1 MLTVGVDFNDGAGE
15 RQVLTAPAP
24 QPVPSTYKFGFAGS
38 TGSFTDVHL
47 IRNVVIGTSVALPS
61 LNLVKHAH
69 RPLPANLTVG
79 TPVDYDFVVTNSG
92 NVPIDNLTVN
102 DPKIGGISCPVTT
115 LAVGQTVTCTATYVV
130 TPADG
135 AAGHIANTAQATGT
149 TPGGPVTSPP
159 SSEDIPVVTP
169 PGIEVVKQVD
179 APGPFHAGDTV
190 PYTYIVSNTGGTG
203 ITDVHVQDDRITNI
217 TCDATTL
224 APRGSP
230 GDVTKCHGTY
240 VVTPEDADA
249 GQVTNHATAF
259 GTAAGAPINSVETQ
273 ATIDVIG
280 PSSIALAKEADTA
293 GPVHVGDTVHYTYT
307 VTNTGRTVVDNVFV
321 SDDHAADVTCDT
333 TTLNPGQSTLCH
345 AAYLVTEAD
354 LALGSLTNRAQA
366 VGGNPQGE
374 QVVSPPEEVTLP
386 VVGVAELGIEKTAD
400 SAGPFRLGDTVKYT
414 YTVTNTG
421 TAAVHNL
428 GVVDDRIAP
437 VICDTVV
444 LNPGASTLCHGSYVI
459 TAADVAAG
467 HVTNTAHATGL
478 DPQDQPVQSPPGEAT
493 VPVVGIAVLAIEKTA
508 DSAGPFHVGETVNYT
523 YTVTNTGTAAVHAL
537 TATDDHVASVTC
549 DATTLNPGESTLC
562 HGSYVISAADVTA
575 GHVTNTAHAE
585 GVDPEGRTVQSPPGE
600 ATVPVVGE
608 AELGIQKTADS
619 AGPFHVGDTVAFT
632 YTVTN
637 TGTAAVHNLS
647 VADDHVAVVTCDTT
661 TLNPGRSTTCHG
673 TYVVTAGDVS
683 AGHVTN
689 TAHAKGVDPEGQTVQ
704 SPPGEVTVPVV
715 GEGELSI
722 EKTADS
728 AGPFHV
734 GDTVNYTYTVTNTGT
749 AAVHALTVSDD
760 HVASV
765 TCDATTLNPGA
776 STLCHGTYVVTAADV
791 TAGHVTNTAHANGT
805 DPEGQPVVS
814 PPGEATVPVVGEAVL
829 AIEKAA
835 DSAGPFH
842 VGDTVSYTYTVT
854 NTGTAAVHSLSVA
867 DDHVAVV
874 TCDATTLNPGAS
886 TLCHGSYVVTA
897 ADVSAGHVTNTA
909 HAEGTDP
916 QGRTVVSPPGEA
928 TVPVLG
934 EALLTIQKAADSA
947 GPFHVGETVDYTYTV
962 TNTGTAAVHDLAV
975 SDDHIASV
983 TCDVTTLNPGES
995 TFCHGSYVITAA
1007 DVSAGHVTNT
1017 ARAHGTDPEGRDV
1030 QSPPGEATIDIAG
1043 DAVLTIEKVADSAG
1057 PFHVGDTVN
1066 YTYTVTNAGTA
1077 PVHDLDVSDNLIGS
1091 VTCDRTTL
1099 PAGESTLC
1107 HGSYVVTA
1115 ADVQNG
1121 HVTNTAHASGIDP
1134 EGRPV
1139 ESPPGE
1145 ATVPVVGEA
1154 ELVIEKVADSAGPFH
1169 VGDTVSYTYTVTNT
1183 GTAAVHN
1190 LTVADDHVAVVTC
1203 DATTLN
1209 PGASTLCHGSYV
1221 VTAADVSAGHVTNTA
1236 HAEGT
1241 DPQGQTVLSPPA
1253 DATVPVA
1260 GEGRLTIE
1268 KTADSV
1274 GPFHVGETVTY
1285 TYTVTNTGTAAVHGL
1300 TVTDDHVAGVTCNAT
1315 TLNPGQSTLCHGS
1328 YVVTVADVTAGHVT
1342 NTAHA
1347 NGTDPEGQEVQSPPG
1362 EATVPVAGIAELTIE
1377 KTADGT
1383 GPFHV
1388 GDTVSY
1394 TYTVTNTGTAAVHNL
1409 TVTDD
1414 HVASVTCDATTL
1426 SPGQSTLCHGSY
1438 VVTAADVSAGHVTNT
1453 AHAEG
1458 TDPEGQT
1465 VLSPPGEATVPVVGE
1480 ALLSIEKTADSVGP
1494 FHVGETVTYT
1504 YTVTNTGT
1512 AAVHSL
1518 TVADDHVA
1526 SVTCDATT
1534 LNPGASTLCHG
1545 TYVVTAADV
1554 QAGHVTNTAHA
1565 NGTDPEGQ
1573 RVQSP
1578 PIEAT
1583 VPVVGEGELAIE
1595 KTADA
1600 TGPFHVGDTVK
1611 YTYTVTNTGTAVV
1624 HNVTVA
1630 DDHVASVTCD
1640 TTTLNPGQSTLCHGS
1655 YVISAADVQAGH
1667 VTNTAH
1673 AAGTDP
1679 EGRTVQSPP
1688 GEATVLVVGEALLSI
1703 EKTADATGPFHVGD
1717 TVNYTYTV
1725 TNTGTAVVHNVSVAD
1740 DHVAS
1745 VTCNATTL
1753 NPGQST
1759 LCHGS
1764 YVVSA
1769 ADVQAGHV
1777 TNTARATGTDPEGQ
1791 EVQSPPID
1799 ATVPVAGEAELAIE
1813 KTADSAGPFHAGGT
1827 VHYTYTVTNTGTAVI
1842 HNVTVA
1848 DDHVTSVTCDATTL
1862 NPGASTLCLGSY
1874 TITAAD
1880 AAAGHVTNTARAN
1893 GTDPN
1898 GGAVQSP
1905 PAEATVTVVGE
1916 AQLSIVK
1923 KADSAGPFRVGDTVD
1938 YTYTVTNT
1946 GTAAV
1951 HSLSVT
1957 DDHVASV
1964 TCDATTLNPG
1974 QSALCHGSY
1983 TIAEEDVEAGHVTN
1997 TARAG
2002 GVDPEGRPVESRPS
2016 EVTVETTSGASS
2028 LSIMKQADVS
2038 DSARVGDTVTYTYTV
2053 TNTGTTV
2060 LTDVSVNDDRVAHVT
2075 CDATTLEPGASTTCR
2090 GTYVVTEED
2099 AKAGHVTNTAT
2110 ASGRDPQGQLV
2121 ESRPVSLCVTV
2132 SECPERE
2139 KGEGCVKVPRP
2150 TAPPKH
2156 GGGGGG
2162 HLPDTGSPAG
2172 LAAVGLAGGGLLTL
2186 GGVLLYRARRRAN
2199 ADRFVG

>member
-1 MLTVGVDFNDGAGE
+1 MTPPQAQTLLEPSRRRVHVRMTPAPSPVLTVGVDFNDGAGE
-15 RQVLTAPAP
+15 RQVLTTPAP

-61 LNLVKHAH
+61 LNLVKQAH

-217 TCDATTL
+217 TCDVTTL

-240 VVTPEDADA
+240 VVTPEDAGV

-259 GTAAGAPINSVETQ
+259 GTAAGVPINSVETQ

-280 PSSIALAKEADTA
+280 PSSIALAKEADTP

-307 VTNTGRTVVDNVFV
+307 VTNTGRTVLDNVFV
-321 SDDHAADVTCDT
+321 SDDHSADVTCDT

-366 VGGNPQGE
+366 VGSEPLGE

-421 TAAVHNL
+421 TATVHNL

-437 VICDTVV
+437 VTCDTVV

-459 TAADVAAG
+459 TAADVA
-467 HVTNTAHATGL
+467 
-478 DPQDQPVQSPPGEAT
+478 
-493 VPVVGIAVLAIEKTA
+493 
-508 DSAGPFHVGETVNYT
+508 
-523 YTVTNTGTAAVHAL
+523 
-537 TATDDHVASVTC
+537 
-549 DATTLNPGESTLC
+549 
-562 HGSYVISAADVTA
+562 A

-619 AGPFHVGDTVAFT
+619 AGPFHVGDTV
-632 YTVTN
+632 
-637 TGTAAVHNLS
+637 
-647 VADDHVAVVTCDTT
+647 D
-661 TLNPGRSTTCHG
+661 
-673 TYVVTAGDVS
+673 
-683 AGHVTN
+683 
-689 TAHAKGVDPEGQTVQ
+689 
-704 SPPGEVTVPVV
+704 
-715 GEGELSI
+715 
-722 EKTADS
+722 
-728 AGPFHV
+728 
-734 GDTVNYTYTVTNTGT
+734 
-749 AAVHALTVSDD
+749 
-760 HVASV
+760 
-765 TCDATTLNPGA
+765 
-776 STLCHGTYVVTAADV
+776 
-791 TAGHVTNTAHANGT
+791 
-805 DPEGQPVVS
+805 
-814 PPGEATVPVVGEAVL
+814 
-829 AIEKAA
+829 
-835 DSAGPFH
+835 
-842 VGDTVSYTYTVT
+842 YTYTVT
-854 NTGTAAVHSLSVA
+854 NTGTAAVHSLSVT

-1154 ELVIEKVADSAGPFH
+1154 ELAIEKVADSAGPFH

-1209 PGASTLCHGSYV
+1209 PSASTLCHGSYV

-1241 DPQGQTVLSPPA
+1241 DPQGQTVLSPSA

-1268 KTADSV
+1268 KTADSA

-1300 TVTDDHVAGVTCNAT
+1300 TVTDDHVAV
-1315 TLNPGQSTLCHGS
+1315 
-1328 YVVTVADVTAGHVT
+1328 
-1342 NTAHA
+1342 
-1347 NGTDPEGQEVQSPPG
+1347 
-1362 EATVPVAGIAELTIE
+1362 
-1377 KTADGT
+1377 
-1383 GPFHV
+1383 
-1388 GDTVSY
+1388 
-1394 TYTVTNTGTAAVHNL
+1394 
-1409 TVTDD
+1409 
-1414 HVASVTCDATTL
+1414 
-1426 SPGQSTLCHGSY
+1426 
-1438 VVTAADVSAGHVTNT
+1438 
-1453 AHAEG
+1453 
-1458 TDPEGQT
+1458 
-1465 VLSPPGEATVPVVGE
+1465 
-1480 ALLSIEKTADSVGP
+1480 
-1494 FHVGETVTYT
+1494 
-1504 YTVTNTGT
+1504 
-1512 AAVHSL
+1512 
-1518 TVADDHVA
+1518 
-1526 SVTCDATT
+1526 VTCDATT

-1600 TGPFHVGDTVK
+1600 TGPFHVGDTVN

-1630 DDHVASVTCD
+1630 DDHVASVTCG

-1673 AAGTDP
+1673 AAGTGP

-1740 DHVAS
+1740 DHV
-1745 VTCNATTL
+1745 
-1753 NPGQST
+1753 
-1759 LCHGS
+1759 
-1764 YVVSA
+1764 
-1769 ADVQAGHV
+1769 
-1777 TNTARATGTDPEGQ
+1777 
-1791 EVQSPPID
+1791 
-1799 ATVPVAGEAELAIE
+1799 
-1813 KTADSAGPFHAGGT
+1813 
-1827 VHYTYTVTNTGTAVI
+1827 
-1842 HNVTVA
+1842 
-1848 DDHVTSVTCDATTL
+1848 TSVTCDATTL
-1862 NPGASTLCLGSY
+1862 NPGASTLCHGSY
-1874 TITAAD
+1874 TIAAAD

-1957 DDHVASV
+1957 DDRVASV

-1974 QSALCHGSY
+1974 ASTVCHGSY

-2002 GVDPEGRPVESRPS
+2002 GVDPEGRPVESPPG

-2028 LSIMKQADVS
+2028 LSIVKQADVS

-2075 CDATTLEPGASTTCR
+2075 CDATTLNPAASTTCH

-2099 AKAGHVTNTAT
+2099 AKAGHVINTAT

-2121 ESRPVSLCVTV
+2121 KSRPVSLCVTV
-2132 SECPERE
+2132 SECPEKE

-2150 TAPPKH
+2150 TVPPKH

-2172 LAAVGLAGGGLLTL
+2172 LAAAGLAGGGLLTL

>member
-1 MLTVGVDFNDGAGE
+1 MTPAPSPVLTVGVDFNDGAGE
-15 RQVLTAPAP
+15 RQVLTTPAP

-61 LNLVKHAH
+61 LNLVKQAH

-179 APGPFHAGDTV
+179 APGPFHVGDTV
-190 PYTYIVSNTGGTG
+190 PYTYIVSNTGGTE
-203 ITDVHVQDDRITNI
+203 ITNVHVQDDRITNI
-217 TCDATTL
+217 TCDVTAL
-224 APRGSP
+224 APRGNP

-240 VVTPEDADA
+240 VVTPEDADV

-273 ATIDVIG
+273 TTIDVIG

-307 VTNTGRTVVDNVFV
+307 VTNTGRTVLDNVFV
-321 SDDHAADVTCDT
+321 SDDHSADVTCDT

-366 VGGNPQGE
+366 VGSNPLGE

-444 LNPGASTLCHGSYVI
+444 LNPGQSTLCHGSYVI

-537 TATDDHVASVTC
+537 TVTDDHVASVTC

-619 AGPFHVGDTVAFT
+619 AGPFHVGDTV
-632 YTVTN
+632 
-637 TGTAAVHNLS
+637 
-647 VADDHVAVVTCDTT
+647 
-661 TLNPGRSTTCHG
+661 
-673 TYVVTAGDVS
+673 
-683 AGHVTN
+683 
-689 TAHAKGVDPEGQTVQ
+689 
-704 SPPGEVTVPVV
+704 
-715 GEGELSI
+715 
-722 EKTADS
+722 
-728 AGPFHV
+728 
-734 GDTVNYTYTVTNTGT
+734 NYTYTVTNTGT
-749 AAVHALTVSDD
+749 AAVHSLSVTDD
-760 HVASV
+760 HLAVV

-776 STLCHGTYVVTAADV
+776 STLCHGSYVISAADV

-805 DPEGQPVVS
+805 DPEGQPVQS
-814 PPGEATVPVVGEAVL
+814 PPGEATVPVAGIAEL
-829 AIEKAA
+829 TIEKTA

-842 VGDTVSYTYTVT
+842 VGDTVAYTYTVT
-854 NTGTAAVHSLSVA
+854 NTGTAAVHNLSVA

-916 QGRTVVSPPGEA
+916 QGQTVVSPPGEA

-1007 DVSAGHVTNT
+1007 DVLAGHVTNT

-1121 HVTNTAHASGIDP
+1121 HVTNTAHASGTDP

-1139 ESPPGE
+1139 VSPPGE

-1154 ELVIEKVADSAGPFH
+1154 VLAIEKVADSAGPFH

-1241 DPQGQTVLSPPA
+1241 DPEGQTVLSPPA

-1268 KTADSV
+1268 KTADSA
-1274 GPFHVGETVTY
+1274 GPFHVGETVSY

-1300 TVTDDHVAGVTCNAT
+1300 SVTDDHVAAVTCNAT

-1328 YVVTVADVTAGHVT
+1328 YVVTAADVTAGHVT

-1377 KTADGT
+1377 KTADGA

-1426 SPGQSTLCHGSY
+1426 NPGQSTLCHGSY

-1480 ALLSIEKTADSVGP
+1480 GQLSIEKTADGVGP
-1494 FHVGETVTYT
+1494 FHVGDTVSYT

-1512 AAVHSL
+1512 AAVHGLSVTDDHVLSVTCDATTLNPGASMLCHGSYVVTAADVQAGHVTNTAHANGTDPEGQPVQSPPGEVTVPVVGEGQL
-1518 TVADDHVA
+1518 TIEKTADSAGPFHVGDTVNYTYTVTNTGTGAVSNIRVADDHVA

-1545 TYVVTAADV
+1545 SYVVTAADV

-1565 NGTDPEGQ
+1565 SGTDPEGQ

-1600 TGPFHVGDTVK
+1600 TGPFHVGDTVN
-1611 YTYTVTNTGTAVV
+1611 YTYTVTNTGTAAI

-1640 TTTLNPGQSTLCHGS
+1640 
-1655 YVISAADVQAGH
+1655 
-1667 VTNTAH
+1667 
-1673 AAGTDP
+1673 
-1679 EGRTVQSPP
+1679 
-1688 GEATVLVVGEALLSI
+1688 
-1703 EKTADATGPFHVGD
+1703 
-1717 TVNYTYTV
+1717 
-1725 TNTGTAVVHNVSVAD
+1725 
-1740 DHVAS
+1740 
-1745 VTCNATTL
+1745 ATTL
-1753 NPGQST
+1753 NPGRST

-1764 YVVSA
+1764 YVVTA

-1799 ATVPVAGEAELAIE
+1799 ATVPVVGEAELAVE

-1827 VHYTYTVTNTGTAVI
+1827 VHYTYTVTNTGTVAV
-1842 HNVTVA
+1842 HDVA
-1848 DDHVTSVTCDATTL
+1848 VVDDHVTSVTCDATTL
-1862 NPGASTLCLGSY
+1862 NPGASTLCHGSY
-1874 TITAAD
+1874 TITAVD

-1893 GTDPN
+1893 GTDPS

-1951 HSLSVT
+1951 HSLAVT

-1974 QSALCHGSY
+1974 RSTVCHGSY
-1983 TIAEEDVEAGHVTN
+1983 TITEEDVEAGHVTN
-1997 TARAG
+1997 TARAS
-2002 GVDPEGRPVESRPS
+2002 GVDPEGRPVESGPG
-2016 EVTVETTSGASS
+2016 EVTVETASGASS
-2028 LSIMKQADVS
+2028 LSITKQADVS
-2038 DSARVGDTVTYTYTV
+2038 GSAQVGDTVTYTYTV

-2060 LTDVSVNDDRVAHVT
+2060 LTDVMVRDDRVASVS
-2075 CDATTLEPGASTTCR
+2075 CEATMLEPGASTTCH
-2090 GTYVVTEED
+2090 GVYVVMEED
-2099 AKAGHVTNTAT
+2099 AKAGHVINTAT

-2132 SECPERE
+2132 SECPEKE

-2150 TAPPKH
+2150 TSPPKH
-2156 GGGGGG
+2156 GGGGGGG

-2172 LAAVGLAGGGLLTL
+2172 LAAAGLAGGGLLTL